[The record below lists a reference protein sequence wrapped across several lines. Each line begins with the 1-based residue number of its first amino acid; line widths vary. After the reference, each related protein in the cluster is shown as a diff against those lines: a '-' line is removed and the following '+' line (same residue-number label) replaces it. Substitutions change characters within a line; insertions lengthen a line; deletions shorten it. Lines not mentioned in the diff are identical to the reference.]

1 MIDTYI
7 TLESPNTIM
16 DLYSRIKLY
25 DNEKQN
31 EILVNVDGLNMN
43 QEDYK
48 IIMQLPDIIK
58 DSGSVGSFE
67 LNNLKVDIIKMNE
80 YQNELIK
87 L

>member
-1 MIDTYI
+1 
-7 TLESPNTIM
+7 
-16 DLYSRIKLY
+16 
-25 DNEKQN
+25 
-31 EILVNVDGLNMN
+31 MN